1 MTSTIDTGAD
11 LIAKAQALIPL
22 IQSKAA
28 DSEREGHISK
38 EVVDECV
45 RLGLHQAT
53 QPRRWGGH
61 EQSLTVTAQILIALA
76 RGDHSVAWCIGVY
89 SGHNHHLSMFDERA
103 QRDVWG
109 ENPRAIIASP
119 YNPLGN
125 AAPCDGGFKLTGR
138 WKYSSGCDFAEWYML
153 GAFVDGNPADF
164 RTFLLPKSE
173 VEIVDDWQ
181 VFGLKGT
188 GSKTVVTRETYVPEY
203 RTVPFGP
210 GTEDYTFPGFELNDG
225 PAYKIPY
232 ILVFNR
238 AVTACTIGGLE
249 AMIDAVTA
257 YVRSKISVITT
268 KSVADH
274 PATQLAL
281 GEAVATLDELKILA
295 LHDLSKLEALAVAGR
310 IPTEDELNLSRYR
323 AQVVGERATNAAK
336 LLFELSGGGGLYESE
351 HPIGRIYRN
360 LIAARNHPA
369 AAVFR
374 DSARAIGA
382 SMFGKSMEKRL
393 RF

>member
-1 MTSTIDTGAD
+1 MNSPVDIGAD
-11 LIAKAQALIPL
+11 LIVKAQALIPM
-22 IQSKAA
+22 IA
-28 DSEREGHISK
+28 DSAAQSERMGHASK
-38 EVVDECV
+38 EIIDECV

-53 QPRRWGGH
+53 QPKRWGGY
-61 EQSLTVTAQILIALA
+61 ELSLTATAQILMALA
-76 RGDHSVAWCIGVY
+76 RGDHSVAWCIGIY
-89 SGHNHHLSMFDERA
+89 CGHNHHLSMFDERA
-103 QRDVWG
+103 QKDVWG
-109 ENPRAIIASP
+109 NNPKAVIASP

-125 AAPCDGGFKLTGR
+125 ARRCDDGFKLTGR

-153 GAFVDGNPADF
+153 GGYVDGNPADF
-164 RTFLLPKSE
+164 RTFLVPGSE
-173 VEIVDDWQ
+173 VEIVDDWE

-188 GSKTVVTRETYVPEY
+188 GSKTVVTKGAFVPEY

-210 GTEDYTFPGFELNDG
+210 GTEDYNFPGFKINHG

-249 AMIDAVTA
+249 AMINAVTD
-257 YVRSKISVITT
+257 YLRSKISVITT

-274 PATQLAL
+274 PDTQLAL
-281 GEAVATLDELKILA
+281 GEAVATLDELKIVALYDLA
-295 LHDLSKLEALAVAGR
+295 KLEELAAAGR
-310 IPTEDELNLSRYR
+310 ILTPDELNLFRYR
-323 AQVVGERATNAAK
+323 AQVVGERCVNAAK
-336 LLFELSGGGGLYESE
+336 LLFELSGGGGLYEE
-351 HPIGRIYRN
+351 ETPIGRIYRN
-360 LIAARNHPA
+360 LVASRNHPA

-382 SMFGKSMEKRL
+382 SMFGKTLEKRL

>member
-1 MTSTIDTGAD
+1 MTSTLDTGAD
-11 LIAKAQALIPL
+11 LIAKAQSLIPM
-22 IQSKAA
+22 IRAHAA
-28 DSEREGHISK
+28 QGESNGHVAREII
-38 EVVDECV
+38 DECA
-45 RLGLHQAT
+45 RFGLYQVT

-61 EQSLTVTAQILIALA
+61 EQSLTVTAQVLMALA
-76 RGDHSVAWCIGVY
+76 RGDHSVAWCIGIY
-89 SGHNHHLSMFDERA
+89 AGHNHHLSMFDERA

-109 ENPRAIIASP
+109 ENPKAIIASP

-125 AAPCDGGFKLTGR
+125 AVRDGDGFKLTGR
-138 WKYSSGCDFAEWYML
+138 WKYSSGCDFADWFML
-153 GAFVDGNPADF
+153 GAFVEGDPKDF
-164 RTFLLPKSE
+164 RTFLVPASE
-173 VEIVDDWQ
+173 VEIVDDWN

-188 GSKTVVTRETYVPEY
+188 GSKTVVTKDAYVHDY

-210 GTEDYTFPGFELNDG
+210 GTEDYDFPGFKINDG
-225 PAYKIPY
+225 PAYKVPY

-249 AMIDAVTA
+249 AMIDAVA
-257 YVRSKISVITT
+257 DYVRSKISVITT

-274 PATQLAL
+274 PDTQLVV
-281 GEAVATLDELKILA
+281 GEAAATLDELKILA
-295 LHDLSKLEALAVAGR
+295 LHDLAKLEELAAAGTT
-310 IPTEDELNLSRYR
+310 PDEDELNLFRYR

-336 LLFELSGGGGLYESE
+336 QLFEVSGGGGLYEDE

-369 AAVFR
+369 AAVYR